1 MEIPFLTQIVIIF
14 GITVAVLYVCHRF
27 RIPTVVGFLISGVLA
42 GPSVLGL
49 VTLTEEVRTLSEIGV
64 VMLLF
69 TIGIEFSLN
78 NLVQIRKY
86 VILGGALQVFIT
98 LGVTAAICIWA
109 GFTPA
114 QATFMGFLI
123 SLSSTAIV
131 LKIFQ
136 QSDGINTPHART
148 SLAILIFQDI
158 VVVPMMLITPI
169 LAGGKTNLGQEVL
182 LLILKGAG
190 IIIITFL
197 SAQYL
202 MPRILFQVARTRSQE
217 IFLISIIV
225 ICFAVAWLTSS
236 IGLSLSLGAFLA
248 GLIISRSEYS
258 HQALSSVMPF
268 RDLFTSLFFIS
279 IGMLLDVDIIRDHP
293 LPIIMITLGVL
304 FLKTIIGA
312 ISTFMLGFPL
322 RTVLLVGVALS
333 QVGEFSFV
341 LAGVAINL
349 PNGTQLLDHFY
360 YQVFLA
366 VSILT
371 MAISPF
377 LIPFSHWVSDALMK
391 LGPPRWLA
399 EGWLRGEYTIPRSG
413 DFLEDLTDH
422 IIIVGFGVGGRNVA
436 WAAKT
441 AGIPYAI
448 VEMNPDTVRKSRRQG
463 QPIIYGD
470 AIQEGILENVHINKA
485 RVLVVAIPDPIAS
498 RAIVRQAKRLNP
510 SLFTIVRTH
519 YMHEIRP
526 LFKLGAD
533 EVVPEEFETSI
544 EIFTMVLMKYL
555 VPKEKID
562 EFITQVRA
570 DGYHMFRS
578 KAPTM
583 LGIADLQN
591 YVSGMDIS
599 NFIVP
604 ANSPLIGVTLAD
616 ANIRQVFQV
625 SLLALIRKGE
635 AFANPSSDTKI
646 MEGDRI
652 IIFGQ
657 PDYIYFFAQVL
668 FGRKPI
674 GADK

>member
-1 MEIPFLTQIVIIF
+1 MDIGFLTQIVIIF
-14 GITVAVLYVCHRF
+14 GITVVVLFVCNRL

-42 GPSVLGL
+42 GPSGLNL
-49 VTLTEEVRTLSEIGV
+49 VTVNDEVRTLSDIGV

-86 VILGGALQVFIT
+86 VVLGGALQVFMT
-98 LGVTAAICIWA
+98 LAATAFICVWS
-109 GFTPA
+109 GLSPS
-114 QATFMGFLI
+114 QGTFMGFLI

-148 SLAILIFQDI
+148 SLAILIFQDMI
-158 VVVPMMLITPI
+158 VVPMMLLIPI
-169 LAGGKTNLGQEVL
+169 LAGGKGDIAQEIL
-182 LLILKGAG
+182 LLLLKGVG
-190 IIIITFL
+190 IIALTYVT
-197 SAQYL
+197 AQYI
-202 MPRILFQVARTRSQE
+202 MPRVLFHVARMRSPE

-258 HQALSSVMPF
+258 HQALSAVMPF

-279 IGMLLDVDIIRDHP
+279 IGMLLDVTIIHQHP
-293 LPIIMITLGVL
+293 WLILIITLGVL
-304 FLKTIIGA
+304 AVKMFLGA
-312 ISTFMLGFPL
+312 VSTFMLGFPL
-322 RTVLLVGVALS
+322 RTVLLVGFALS

-341 LAGVAINL
+341 LAGVAASQY
-349 PNGTQLLDHFY
+349 PGLLDHYY
-360 YQVFLA
+360 YQIFLA

-377 LIPFSHWVSDALMK
+377 LIPFSHWASDVLMK
-391 LGPPRWLA
+391 LRLPAWLE
-399 EGWLRGEYTIPRSG
+399 EGWLRGAYTIPKPG
-413 DFLEDLTDH
+413 DFLEDLNDH
-422 IIIVGFGVGGRNVA
+422 IIIVGFGIGGRNVA

-441 AGIPYAI
+441 AGVSYVII
-448 VEMNPDTVRKSRRQG
+448 EMNPDTVRKSRRKG
-463 QPIIYGD
+463 EPIIYGD
-470 AIQEGILENVHINKA
+470 AMQEAILENVHIGRA
-485 RVLVVAIPDPIAS
+485 RILVVAIPDPIAS

-510 SLFTIVRTH
+510 TLFIIVRTH
-519 YMHEIRP
+519 YMHEMRP

-604 ANSPLIGVTLAD
+604 ANSPLANMSLAD
-616 ANIRQVFQV
+616 ANIRQVFEV
-625 SLLALIRKGE
+625 SLLALIRAGE
-635 AFANPSSDTKI
+635 AIANPASDTKI
-646 MEGDRI
+646 MSGDRI
-652 IIFGQ
+652 IVFGQ
-657 PDYIYFFAQVL
+657 PDQLYFFAQVL
-668 FGRKPI
+668 FGRKPLV
-674 GADK
+674 AAK

>member
-1 MEIPFLTQIVIIF
+1 MEIGFLTEVVIIF
-14 GITVAVLYVCHRF
+14 GITVLVLYICNRF
-27 RIPTVVGFLISGVLA
+27 RIPTVVGFLLSGVLA
-42 GPSVLGL
+42 GPSGLGL
-49 VTLTEEVRTLSEIGV
+49 VTVNESVKTLSEIGV

-78 NLVQIRKY
+78 NLVQIRRY
-86 VILGGALQVFIT
+86 VLFGGAMQVFLT
-98 LGVTAAICIWA
+98 LGVTAAACM
-109 GFTPA
+109 GLGLSPS
-114 QATFMGFLI
+114 QGVFMGFLI

-131 LKIFQ
+131 LKVFQ
-136 QSDGINTPHART
+136 QGDGINTPHART
-148 SLAILIFQDI
+148 SLAILIFQDMI
-158 VVVPMMLITPI
+158 VVPMMLLIPM
-169 LAGGKTNLGQEVL
+169 LAGGEGDIGKELLFL
-182 LLILKGAG
+182 LLKGLG
-190 IIIITFL
+190 IIGLTYVG
-197 SAQYL
+197 AQYI
-202 MPRILFQVARTRSQE
+202 MPKVLFQVARMRSPE
-217 IFLISIIV
+217 IFLISIIL

-258 HQALSSVMPF
+258 HQALSAVMPF

-279 IGMLLDVDIIRDHP
+279 IGMLLDVNIIHQHP
-293 LPIIMITLGVL
+293 FLILFITIGVL
-304 FLKTIIGA
+304 IVKTLLGA
-312 ISTFMLGFPL
+312 VSTFVLGFPL
-322 RTVLLVGVALS
+322 RTVLLVGFALS

-341 LAGVAINL
+341 LAGVAA
-349 PNGTQLLDHFY
+349 TQYPTLLNHFY

-366 VSILT
+366 VSILS

-377 LIPFSHWVSDALMK
+377 LIPFSHIVSDAIIK
-391 LGPPRWLA
+391 LKPPAWLV
-399 EGWLRGEYTIPRSG
+399 EGWLRGSYTIPKPG
-413 DFLEDLTDH
+413 DFLEDLNDH

-436 WAAKT
+436 LAAKT
-441 AGIPYAI
+441 AGIQYVV
-448 VEMNPDTVRKSRRQG
+448 VEMNPDTVRKKRRQG
-463 QPIIYGD
+463 VPIIYGD
-470 AIQEGILENVHINKA
+470 AMQEGILENVQISKA

-498 RAIVRQAKRLNP
+498 RAIVRQAKRINP
-510 SLFTIVRTH
+510 TLFLIVRTH
-519 YMHEIRP
+519 YMHEMRP

-555 VPKEKID
+555 VPKDKID

-604 ANSPLIGVTLAD
+604 PNSPLVNITLAD

-625 SLLALIRKGE
+625 SLLALIRAGE
-635 AFANPSSDTKI
+635 ATANPSSDTKF
-646 MEGDRI
+646 MAGDRI

-657 PDYIYFFAQVL
+657 PDQIYFFAQVL
-668 FGRKPI
+668 FGRKPMTVL
-674 GADK
+674 K